1 MKHAYQA
8 IEARGIPKP
17 GKKKKPPKDT
27 PETIAHKNWVA
38 SQPCMI
44 PGCFA
49 VPCVHHI
56 RINGE
61 PRDHFKTIP
70 LCYNHHQGPE
80 GIHFLGKYVWRQK
93 YGHELG
99 MFSELMKRKINQNN
113 S

>member
-1 MKHAYQA
+1 MSPDL
-8 IEARGIPKP
+8 ENGIFILKFPKL

-44 PGCFA
+44 PGC
-49 VPCVHHI
+49 PGRSNVHHI

-70 LCYNHHQGPE
+70 LCWNHHQGPE
-80 GIHFLGKYVWRQK
+80 GIHGLGKYTWRK
-93 YGHELG
+93 INGHELD
-99 MFSELMKRKINQNN
+99 MLDKLMKRKP
-113 S
+113 